1 MVFRKKRY
9 DWVCLRNMPKHT
21 NEFLKIKSKTFI
33 ILKREHKNVSKQI
46 SLNNYIISYRF
57 DIMSPKS
64 KKK

>member
-33 ILKREHKNVSKQI
+33 ILKREHKNVS
-46 SLNNYIISYRF
+46 NYIISYRF